1 VYEFRILYGDH
12 HLVYNFHNLIH
23 LTDDCEFYEASLNDI
38 SSAFP
43 FESNIGE
50 MKRDIKGTINPLA
63 QYYRRYNERL
73 HIEKSLPYQP
83 TEKRIVDSLRK
94 NSKAYSFIM

>member
-1 VYEFRILYGDH
+1 
-12 HLVYNFHNLIH
+12 
-23 LTDDCEFYEASLNDI
+23 
-38 SSAFP
+38 
-43 FESNIGE
+43 